1 METTPAHITATPRL
15 GRYEIDTSRSTVRFR
30 TRHMFGLA
38 PVRGTFAIRGG
49 TIDVAE
55 PLTESTVHAEIDV
68 ASFRTG
74 NPVRDKNVRSAG
86 FLGAS
91 EHPVITFISE
101 RITPPTLSG
110 TLTVR
115 GVTRPVVLSIDQLDM
130 RPDSFT
136 ARAGVRIDRTDFGV
150 TASRGLA
157 GSRLDF
163 TLEITCVRS

>member
-1 METTPAHITATPRL
+1 MQTTPAHITATPRL

-55 PLTESTVHAEIDV
+55 PLTESAVHAEIDV

-86 FLGAS
+86 LLGAS
-91 EHPVITFISE
+91 EHPVMTFISE
-101 RITPPTLSG
+101 RMNPPTLSG
-110 TLTVR
+110 MLTVR
-115 GVTRPVVLSIDQLDM
+115 GVARPVVLSIEQLTVL
-130 RPDSFT
+130 PDSFT

-157 GSRLDF
+157 SARLDL
-163 TLEITCVRS
+163 TVEVTCVRS